1 MSLRVNTLGILL
13 SDGRILLEEREG
25 NHSEGTGTYY
35 RPIGGTIEFGEKS
48 EQTIVREF
56 YEELGAAIKVKRY
69 LACLENIF
77 VVDKKMGHEIS
88 QIYLL
93 EFVDSDL
100 YLAKDFVVT
109 EGQQKT
115 VAKWIDLDDIMENR
129 KLLFPKDLRDLL
141 RNPSVTAL
149 L

>member
-13 SDGRILLEEREG
+13 NNGRILLEEREG

-48 EQTIVREF
+48 DQAIVREF
-56 YEELGAAIKVKRY
+56 YEEIGAAIKVKHY
-69 LACLENIF
+69 MTCVENIF
-77 VVDKKMGHEIS
+77 FVDKKMGHEIS
-88 QIYLL
+88 QIYSV

-100 YLAKDFVVT
+100 YLAEKFVVT

-115 VAKWIDLDDIMENR
+115 IAKWIDLDDIMENR
-129 KLLFPKDLRDLL
+129 KLLFPKGLRDLL
-141 RNPSVTAL
+141 KKS
-149 L
+149 

>member
-13 SDGRILLEEREG
+13 NNVRILLEEREG

-69 LACLENIF
+69 LACVENIF

-88 QIYLL
+88 QIYLV

-100 YLAKDFVVT
+100 YLAKDFIVT

-115 VAKWIDLDDIMENR
+115 IAKWIDLDDILENR
-129 KLLFPKDLRDLL
+129 MLLFPKDLRDLL
-141 RNPSVTAL
+141 KKS
-149 L
+149 